1 MGDWSQ
7 VLPQSGSARLPVGW
21 RFTTHLS
28 HLVHAAN
35 KLHMTTSPSPT
46 NAPALR
52 NASRK
57 RY

>member
-52 NASRK
+52 NA
-57 RY
+57 